1 MNKIPISQIV
11 LVEGKYDKISLENII
26 DATIIPCDGF
36 EIFKDEQK
44 KLAIKELAKKRGA
57 ILLTDSDSAG
67 AKIRSY
73 LSVILQDAEV
83 YPLYIPAVE
92 GKEKRK
98 SSPSKEG
105 LLGVEGMNSKVLRGL
120 FENFR
125 AVPVENKFS
134 AYDLYRLGFAG
145 SEGAKAKKDAL
156 LKALSLPPHLSN
168 NALLKELD
176 RRWSMEDLEHFSKN
190 IE

>member
-44 KLAIKELAKKRGA
+44 KAAIKELAQKRGA

-73 LSVILQDAEV
+73 LSVILQNAEV

-105 LLGVEGMNSKVLRGL
+105 LLGVEGMDSKILRGL
-120 FENFR
+120 FERFR
-125 AVPVENKFS
+125 AAPVERNFTP
-134 AYDLYRLGFAG
+134 YDLYRLGFSG
-145 SEGAKAKKDAL
+145 SDGAKTKKEAL
-156 LKALSLPPHLSN
+156 LKALSLPPYLSN

-176 RRWSMEDLEHFSKN
+176 RRWTMDDLEHFSKS